1 MFLLNCYP
9 VKYKFSHVKNIR
21 LDLALRHI
29 HTKHD
34 NNKDNDKDIVNTLKY
49 RLHKRR
55 EILLIH

>member
-21 LDLALRHI
+21 LDLALRHV

-34 NNKDNDKDIVNTLKY
+34 NNKDKDKDIVLK
-49 RLHKRR
+49 
-55 EILLIH
+55 ILLSIKE